1 MLYFPTGGGKSEAFY
16 GTLLF
21 AMFLDRL
28 RGKER
33 GVTAFVRYPLRLLA
47 LQQGQR
53 VLQLI
58 AHAELVRLRSNV
70 GQWPFE
76 IGFWVGGTNTPNRY
90 SQVPSI
96 VPLLDDD
103 QHRDDARL
111 EEGAAGL
118 TDEERKAAQK
128 YREFRLSYNKV
139 PNCPVC
145 GAETG
150 LRRVHTDATA
160 HRLGIVCFNNE
171 CDFNRQHGGST
182 PLPFLLTDDTI
193 YERAPAVVLGTIDK
207 MAMLGQHTAT
217 IRRLLGMFGL
227 ARAIGPSGH
236 LHSPPIS
243 RDLVEVLHAT
253 GYQEVFPFFANGRR
267 VFVDP
272 FPSLIIQD
280 EAHLLE
286 ESLGTFSGL
295 FDTLLEQTLREIDL
309 FGRP

>member
-1 MLYFPTGGGKSEAFY
+1 MFP
-16 GTLLF
+16 
-21 AMFLDRL
+21 DRL

-33 GVTAFVRYPLRLLA
+33 GVTAFVRYPLRLLT

-58 AHAELVRLRSNV
+58 AHAELVRLQRNV

-76 IGFWVGGTNTPNRY
+76 IGFWVGGANTPNRY

-103 QHRDDARL
+103 DHPDDTRL

-145 GAETG
+145 GSETG

-160 HRLGIVCFNNE
+160 HRLGIICFNNN
-171 CDFNRQHGGST
+171 CDFNRQHGGPT

-193 YERAPAVVLGTIDK
+193 
-207 MAMLGQHTAT
+207 
-217 IRRLLGMFGL
+217 
-227 ARAIGPSGH
+227 
-236 LHSPPIS
+236 
-243 RDLVEVLHAT
+243 
-253 GYQEVFPFFANGRR
+253 
-267 VFVDP
+267 
-272 FPSLIIQD
+272 
-280 EAHLLE
+280 
-286 ESLGTFSGL
+286 
-295 FDTLLEQTLREIDL
+295 
-309 FGRP
+309 